1 MEGQKSNASWESSI
15 IEGQLSKNLARYT
28 LLLDKLSTLSQ
39 IDKLSE
45 VIANDYAKQS
55 KQLNAFVQQSQSSL
69 NKESRKLELQRTN
82 LTTTLTQFHETVAT
96 ISSSNARAKAIHD
109 DIETVDQERALVNKT
124 LQFVKDVR
132 TLKNNISLAHSAL
145 ETKDYLVAATAI
157 NEIRSLPDKKL
168 IVSEFAK
175 KVVPSSEIPEEPA
188 ILIKNWCKE
197 LTGLFQEQF
206 MEATRTQDIKE
217 LTLMFKMFPMIG
229 QDVLGLDLYSKY
241 VCDIIADESRKIMS
255 NSMENSTKF
264 QGFFHKYYYIFLKL
278 YRPS

>member
-1 MEGQKSNASWESSI
+1 M
-15 IEGQLSKNLARYT
+15 
-28 LLLDKLSTLSQ
+28 
-39 IDKLSE
+39 
-45 VIANDYAKQS
+45 
-55 KQLNAFVQQSQSSL
+55 
-69 NKESRKLELQRTN
+69 
-82 LTTTLTQFHETVAT
+82 
-96 ISSSNARAKAIHD
+96 
-109 DIETVDQERALVNKT
+109 
-124 LQFVKDVR
+124 
-132 TLKNNISLAHSAL
+132 
-145 ETKDYLVAATAI
+145 
-157 NEIRSLPDKKL
+157 
-168 IVSEFAK
+168 
-175 KVVPSSEIPEEPA
+175 PSSEIPEEPA